1 MAQYTVRAPDGSV
14 ITLEG
19 PEGASQEEIIAKA
32 KELYKG
38 RTSAAVPSETAV
50 TAPIPM
56 TRPTSF
62 MEYLRTQPLLE
73 PFTRQAIRGAVQ
85 DPINAVRQLV
95 SEEQRKLVA
104 KEEATYQAERER
116 LGETGYEFGR
126 LVGNIL
132 SPAPLIAGARAAQ
145 AIGGTSR
152 VARAGQAAAAGGAG
166 AVLQPVLEED
176 VDFVDEK
183 IRQLG
188 LGVATGALLESGIQG
203 VTGGAKFIGALVRP
217 TSEEGRKRILRD
229 YLKELSGEDKDKII
243 TALQNAEEL
252 VPGARPTAAEA
263 LADVPTA
270 TGLGAFQRQL
280 ERSQVVGTAARFAGR
295 EAEQE
300 AARLATLGADETG
313 IPLMQAFRGAQTA
326 PLREE
331 ALAQANIAGTTLG
344 PRLEAQLASRE
355 ASLIDALQQQGQLE
369 SLAAQQGLIA
379 QRPFAPMAEAGVPAI
394 SGRYS
399 VASTTAADAI
409 DAAKLTGDILSQRK
423 AEAAF
428 KRLQVQSLAD
438 EGFYALKIDPIINKI
453 DDILQTPGKRSE
465 VAEKSLS
472 KLKEKLEKKA
482 TPSGVIDSRDLYT
495 FRKELASDIA
505 TFAEETKTPVTKELA
520 GLEINIR
527 KTIDNAI
534 EKAGGVSWKDYL
546 KNYADYSEKINRME
560 IGQALAQKLRSS
572 LGDVER
578 AGSFATAV
586 QNAASTIKRATGV
599 PRYETLGGVLS
610 ESEIKAV
617 NAITADLQRAAK
629 AGRLT
634 GKARLGDEAGDEI
647 PELPNL
653 LSRTA
658 AVGNFLLRAIKKN
671 AEDDIRR
678 YATELFLDPQQLAIF
693 MQQPNSA
700 RAISAMFKKLPTDI
714 QDFLQRVVAVQ
725 TVGQPITPRE

>member
-19 PEGASQEEIIAKA
+19 PEGASQEEVIAKA

-50 TAPIPM
+50 AAPAPVA
-56 TRPTSF
+56 RPTTF

-145 AIGGTSR
+145 AVGGVGR
-152 VARAGQAAAAGGAG
+152 VARVRQAAAAGGAG

-176 VDFVDEK
+176 VDFADEK

-203 VTGGAKFIGALVRP
+203 VTGGVKFIGDLVRP
-217 TSEEGRKRILRD
+217 MSEEGRKTILRN
-229 YLKELSGEDKDKII
+229 YLNKLAEPEKEKVLNALS
-243 TALQNAEEL
+243 NAEEI
-252 VPGARPTAAEA
+252 VPGSRPTAAEA

-280 ERSQVVGTAARFAGR
+280 ERSQISGTAARFAER

-300 AARLATLGADETG
+300 AARLAALGGDETG

-355 ASLIDALQQQGQLE
+355 ASVIDALQQQGQLE

-379 QRPFAPMAEAGVPAI
+379 QRPFAPMAEAGVPAL

-438 EGFYALKIDPIINKI
+438 EGFYALKIDPITNKI

-472 KLKEKLEKKA
+472 KLKEKLQNKA

-495 FRKELASDIA
+495 IRKELASDIA

-578 AGSFATAV
+578 AGAFATAV
-586 QNAASTIKRATGV
+586 QNAASTIKRATGA

-610 ESEIKAV
+610 ESELRAANAV
-617 NAITADLQRAAK
+617 TADLQRAAK

-678 YATELFLDPQQLAIF
+678 YATELFLDTQQLAIF

>member
-1 MAQYTVRAPDGSV
+1 MARYTVRAPDGST

-19 PEGASQEEIIAKA
+19 PEGASQEEVLAKA
-32 KELYKG
+32 QELYRG

-50 TAPIPM
+50 AAPAPAA
-56 TRPTSF
+56 RPTSF

-132 SPAPLIAGARAAQ
+132 SPAPLLAGAKAVQ
-145 AIGGTSR
+145 AVGGVGR
-152 VARAGQAAAAGGAG
+152 VARVKQAAAAGGAG

-176 VDFVDEK
+176 VDFADEK

-217 TSEEGRKRILRD
+217 TTEEGRKKILRD
-229 YLKELSGEDKDKII
+229 YLKELSGDDRNKII
-243 TALQNAEEL
+243 TALQNAEEI

-263 LADVPTA
+263 LAEVPTA

-280 ERSQVVGTAARFAGR
+280 ERSQISGTAARFAGR

-331 ALAQANIAGTTLG
+331 ALAQANVFGQVAPG
-344 PRLEAQLASRE
+344 LEAGIAARE
-355 ASLIDALQQQGQLE
+355 AEAAALSSLQRQFTQRAGEQTMFAGREFFPVEGLPRISSRYRPNIDR
-369 SLAAQQGLIA
+369 AA
-379 QRPFAPMAEAGVPAI
+379 E
-394 SGRYS
+394 
-399 VASTTAADAI
+399 AI
-409 DAAKLTGDILSQRK
+409 DAAKQTKDLAAQRV
-423 AEAAF
+423 AEAGF
-428 KRLQVQSLAD
+428 KRLQLQSLED
-438 EGFYALKIDPIINKI
+438 EGFYALKINPVVDKI
-453 DDILQTPGKRSE
+453 DNILQTPGERSD
-465 VAEKSLS
+465 VAIRSLS
-472 KLKEKLEKKA
+472 SLRDKLNTQA
-482 TPSGVIDSRDLYT
+482 NANGVIDSRDLYT
-495 FRKELASDIA
+495 IRKEITDDIA
-505 TFAEETKTPVTKELA
+505 KFAEETKTSDVRRLA
-520 GLEINIR
+520 SLETTLKR
-527 KTIDNAI
+527 TIDNAI
-534 EKAGGVSWKDYL
+534 EQAGGVRWSDYL

-586 QNAASTIKRATGV
+586 QNAASTIKRATGA
-599 PRYETLGGVLS
+599 PRYQTLGEVLS
-610 ESEIKAV
+610 ESELKAV

-629 AGRLT
+629 AGKLT